1 MIDNISVEMCLWFL
15 SMLAVSWSSW
25 RFSVKLSS
33 YNAET
38 AAIPKINSIV
48 GSKLFLIISL
58 NYLVVALGCVLMY
71 FTSTA
76 DVVAHI
82 LNILE
87 TWWLIEIFL
96 FFNLITF
103 YSIWTAKGKIVV
115 KI

>member
-1 MIDNISVEMCLWFL
+1 MIDNISAEWYLWFM

-33 YNAET
+33 YDVEK
-38 AAIPKINSIV
+38 AAIPKINSVV

-71 FTSTA
+71 LTSSA
-76 DVVAHI
+76 DVVRHI
-82 LNILE
+82 INILE

-115 KI
+115 NI

>member
-1 MIDNISVEMCLWFL
+1 MIDNISAEMCLWFL
-15 SMLAVSWSSW
+15 SMLAVSWSSC

-33 YNAET
+33 YDAEK
-38 AAIPKINSIV
+38 AAIPKVNSVV
-48 GSKLFLIISL
+48 GSRLFFIISL

-76 DVVAHI
+76 VVMAHI
-82 LNILE
+82 LNILD

-103 YSIWTAKGKIVV
+103 YSIWSAKGKIVV
-115 KI
+115 NI